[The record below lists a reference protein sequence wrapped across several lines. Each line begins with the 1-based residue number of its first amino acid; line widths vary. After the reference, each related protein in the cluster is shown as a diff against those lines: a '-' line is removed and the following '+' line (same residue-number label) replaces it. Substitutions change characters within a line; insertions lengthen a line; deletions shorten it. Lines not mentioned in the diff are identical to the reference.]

1 MCISDYPLVVV
12 IGQKYLES
20 IGSRHFVFLV
30 VIYCKFYCNR
40 LSQTLQQFDYLQHFT
55 TDKDNPIVKLV
66 VHNFIPE
73 SGSQHFRMCLILK
86 RNIFCQK

>member
-30 VIYCKFYCNR
+30 VIYCKFYCNK

-66 VHNFIPE
+66 VHNFILE
-73 SGSQHFRMCLILK
+73 SGSQHLECVQF
-86 RNIFCQK
+86 